1 MQDRALSAASGP
13 GRGARRRGRP
23 LPADVVA
30 AGEGVGCA
38 AGRPVEPGDRLAV
51 ELAEAAADG
60 QVGHHGQGGVDGGR
74 CPFAGAVQVRP
85 RSRGRPTPRRPGR
98 SAGRRRRRRRRRPA
112 TPGTSAPFATGTL
125 TRPGSYGV
133 TDNALVVLAHS
144 APRRRHR
151 YRCFCPGCHGSLR
164 RPGPGRAR
172 GTSSGQAERQPI
184 AHHTVG
190 PSAEA
195 QTGYQR
201 RGSHCQAHASRASR
215 SPWS

>member
-13 GRGARRRGRP
+13 ARGTPRRGRT

-30 AGEGVGCA
+30 AVEGVGCA

-74 CPFAGAVQVRP
+74 CPFAGAVQVGLVVAGGP
-85 RSRGRPTPRRPGR
+85 HRGGR
-98 SAGRRRRRRRRRPA
+98 VGQRVAVDVGVGVGVA

-151 YRCFCPGCHGSLR
+151 YRYFCPGC
-164 RPGPGRAR
+164 
-172 GTSSGQAERQPI
+172 Q
-184 AHHTVG
+184 
-190 PSAEA
+190 
-195 QTGYQR
+195 
-201 RGSHCQAHASRASR
+201 
-215 SPWS
+215 